1 MQAEQRCA
9 EAVQTLKRI
18 PEEKETLEN
27 LQRSLKDALEVY
39 TFAACYV
46 QRHSAR
52 TAADDSSWRVFWCWC
67 L

>member
-27 LQRSLKDALEVY
+27 LQRSLKEALEVH
-39 TFAACYV
+39 TLAAQHV

-52 TAADDSSWRVFWCWC
+52 SAADDAS
-67 L
+67 